1 MAREPGCTLP
11 LIEVCDNH
19 RVEPQLVWLLLTAS
33 LYVFD
38 PSDEPLI
45 VAVTGACLAAFMAG
59 APDSALASNEK
70 ICVSEPVRP
79 APDVIA
85 RNMVCRIPDVGLDDI
100 ALLDVQIV
108 HAEAV
113 FPCFAQALSVTADK
127 LDPVIMLKV
136 APIPALA
143 LLLLDAVHLSNEKHW
158 LKDACPEPSVI
169 CITCELLLPLK
180 F

>member
-1 MAREPGCTLP
+1 MP

-70 ICVSEPVRP
+70 ICVSEPREPVPVVRIIKIVCLILL
-79 APDVIA
+79 AVLVAILVIES
-85 RNMVCRIPDVGLDDI
+85 
-100 ALLDVQIV
+100 QIV
-108 HAEAV
+108 YVAEVRAIRLAMLN
-113 FPCFAQALSVTADK
+113 CDK
-127 LDPVIMLKV
+127 LIDAPNKKLLFIKLGTWFVVDAELIV
-136 APIPALA
+136 ARL
-143 LLLLDAVHLSNEKHW
+143 
-158 LKDACPEPSVI
+158 
-169 CITCELLLPLK
+169 
-180 F
+180 